1 MKAKKLL
8 ALGLTVL
15 IGTASTSSILCNTV
29 FAQDNTHVEESKDL
43 NEK

>member
-8 ALGLTVL
+8 AMGLTVL

-29 FAQDNTHVEESKDL
+29 FAQENTHIEESTDL
-43 NEK
+43 D